1 MAYYSLLHWLPLELL
16 NRRAKD
22 VVQKLCGRSGIVLV
36 SIVCCYTLVL
46 QDWAE
51 DFGLGLG
58 SSYNL
63 FNIKNDMNTFEIRKE
78 DIGFLKI
85 DAGIRIRDFGGFFDA
100 DGRKLRAL
108 LDVASNCEV
117 GVLHIGTKPDVV
129 ITLTNSEARQYLGRS
144 SAERHSYEPFY
155 REVIRVGLLLEKL
168 ALLID
173 PAARIA
179 VDYPTEEELVGRS
192 VSHYE
197 EFLRK
202 FPLENKEEGL
212 STVVPQELEGRIDDF
227 LNLVIP
233 QQNYMLGTCHWIW
246 DMKKVILRYAF
257 NINWQT
263 PAEKNPHVI
272 YD

>member
-1 MAYYSLLHWLPLELL
+1 
-16 NRRAKD
+16 
-22 VVQKLCGRSGIVLV
+22 
-36 SIVCCYTLVL
+36 
-46 QDWAE
+46 
-51 DFGLGLG
+51 
-58 SSYNL
+58 
-63 FNIKNDMNTFEIRKE
+63 MNTFEIDKE
-78 DIGFLKI
+78 DISFLKI
-85 DAGIRIRDFGGFFDA
+85 DAGIRIRDFSGFFDA
-100 DGRKLRAL
+100 DRRKLRAL

>member
-1 MAYYSLLHWLPLELL
+1 
-16 NRRAKD
+16 
-22 VVQKLCGRSGIVLV
+22 
-36 SIVCCYTLVL
+36 
-46 QDWAE
+46 
-51 DFGLGLG
+51 
-58 SSYNL
+58 
-63 FNIKNDMNTFEIRKE
+63 MNTFEIDKE
-78 DIGFLKI
+78 DISFLKI
-85 DAGIRIRDFGGFFDA
+85 DAGIRIRDFSGFFDA

-117 GVLHIGTKPDVV
+117 GALHIGTKPDVV

-173 PAARIA
+173 PVAKI
-179 VDYPTEEELVGRS
+179 VIDYPKEEELIGRR
-192 VSHYE
+192 VSRYDEFLE
-197 EFLRK
+197 EF
-202 FPLENKEEGL
+202 PEEGKEKGL
-212 STVVPQELEGRIDDF
+212 STIVPQGLERRVDEF

-246 DMKKVILRYAF
+246 DMKKAILRYGF

-263 PAEKNPHVI
+263 PAEKNPHII

>member
-1 MAYYSLLHWLPLELL
+1 
-16 NRRAKD
+16 
-22 VVQKLCGRSGIVLV
+22 
-36 SIVCCYTLVL
+36 
-46 QDWAE
+46 
-51 DFGLGLG
+51 
-58 SSYNL
+58 
-63 FNIKNDMNTFEIRKE
+63 MNTFEIDKE
-78 DIGFLKI
+78 DISFLKI
-85 DAGIRIRDFGGFFDA
+85 DAGIRIRDFSGFFDA

-155 REVIRVGLLLEKL
+155 REVIRAGLLLEKL

-246 DMKKVILRYAF
+246 DMKKVILRYGF
-257 NINWQT
+257 NIDWQT
-263 PAEKNPHVI
+263 PTEKNPHVI

>member
-1 MAYYSLLHWLPLELL
+1 
-16 NRRAKD
+16 
-22 VVQKLCGRSGIVLV
+22 
-36 SIVCCYTLVL
+36 
-46 QDWAE
+46 
-51 DFGLGLG
+51 
-58 SSYNL
+58 
-63 FNIKNDMNTFEIRKE
+63 MNTFEIDKE
-78 DIGFLKI
+78 DISFLKI
-85 DAGIRIRDFGGFFDA
+85 DAGIRIRDFSGFFDA

-108 LDVASNCEV
+108 LDVASNCKV

>member
-1 MAYYSLLHWLPLELL
+1 
-16 NRRAKD
+16 
-22 VVQKLCGRSGIVLV
+22 
-36 SIVCCYTLVL
+36 
-46 QDWAE
+46 
-51 DFGLGLG
+51 
-58 SSYNL
+58 
-63 FNIKNDMNTFEIRKE
+63 MNTFEIDKE
-78 DIGFLKI
+78 DISFLKI
-85 DAGIRIRDFGGFFDA
+85 DAGIRIRDFSGFFDA

-117 GVLHIGTKPDVV
+117 GVSHIGTKPDVV

-155 REVIRVGLLLEKL
+155 REVIRAGLLLEKL

-192 VSHYE
+192 VSHHE

-246 DMKKVILRYAF
+246 DMKKVILRYGF
-257 NINWQT
+257 NIDWQT
-263 PAEKNPHVI
+263 PTEKNPHVI

>member
-1 MAYYSLLHWLPLELL
+1 
-16 NRRAKD
+16 
-22 VVQKLCGRSGIVLV
+22 
-36 SIVCCYTLVL
+36 
-46 QDWAE
+46 
-51 DFGLGLG
+51 
-58 SSYNL
+58 
-63 FNIKNDMNTFEIRKE
+63 MNTFEIDKE
-78 DIGFLKI
+78 DISFLKI
-85 DAGIRIRDFGGFFDA
+85 DAGIRIRDFSGFFDA

-173 PAARIA
+173 PAARI
-179 VDYPTEEELVGRS
+179 VIDYPKEEELIGRS
-192 VSHYE
+192 VSRYD
-197 EFLRK
+197 EFLQE
-202 FPLENKEEGL
+202 FQEEGKEKGL
-212 STVVPQELEGRIDDF
+212 STVVPQELERRVDEF

-233 QQNYMLGTCHWIW
+233 QQDYMLGTCHWIW
-246 DMKKVILRYAF
+246 DMKKAILRYGF

-263 PAEKNPHVI
+263 PAEKNPHII

>member
-1 MAYYSLLHWLPLELL
+1 
-16 NRRAKD
+16 
-22 VVQKLCGRSGIVLV
+22 
-36 SIVCCYTLVL
+36 
-46 QDWAE
+46 
-51 DFGLGLG
+51 
-58 SSYNL
+58 
-63 FNIKNDMNTFEIRKE
+63 MNTFEIDKE
-78 DIGFLKI
+78 DISFLKI
-85 DAGIRIRDFGGFFDA
+85 DAGIRIRDFSGFFDA

-173 PAARIA
+173 PVAKI
-179 VDYPTEEELVGRS
+179 VIDFPKEEELIGRR
-192 VSHYE
+192 VSRYD
-197 EFLRK
+197 EFLQE
-202 FPLENKEEGL
+202 FQKEGKDQGL
-212 STVVPQELEGRIDDF
+212 STVVPQGLERRVDEF

-246 DMKKVILRYAF
+246 DMKKAILRYGF

-263 PAEKNPHVI
+263 PAEKNPHII

>member
-1 MAYYSLLHWLPLELL
+1 M
-16 NRRAKD
+16 D
-22 VVQKLCGRSGIVLV
+22 
-36 SIVCCYTLVL
+36 
-46 QDWAE
+46 
-51 DFGLGLG
+51 
-58 SSYNL
+58 
-63 FNIKNDMNTFEIRKE
+63 TFEIEKE

-85 DAGIRIRDFGGFFDA
+85 DAGIRIRDFSGFFDA
-100 DGRKLRAL
+100 DGRKQRAL

-192 VSHYE
+192 VSH
-197 EFLRK
+197 
-202 FPLENKEEGL
+202 
-212 STVVPQELEGRIDDF
+212 
-227 LNLVIP
+227 
-233 QQNYMLGTCHWIW
+233 
-246 DMKKVILRYAF
+246 
-257 NINWQT
+257 
-263 PAEKNPHVI
+263 
-272 YD
+272 